1 MQSTFTST
9 AAAAIAPANVYRGS
23 LTIFNEGSG
32 ALHVLL
38 GSRTTVSTTNYTN
51 RIASGAFW
59 QVPSGFI
66 GAVQGIFAAAGTAR
80 VTEVNQTDH

>member
-1 MQSTFTST
+1 MQSTFTSLT
-9 AAAAIAPANVYRGS
+9 AAVIAPANVYRS
-23 LTIFNEGSG
+23 TLTIFNEGSG

-59 QVPSGFI
+59 QVPDGFI
-66 GAVQGIFAAAGTAR
+66 GPVQGIFAAAGTAR
-80 VTEVNQTDH
+80 VSEVGETDH